1 LGRRLGDGSERACRR
16 SVGAFAVGQDG
27 EMNLK
32 TYRGRSMAEALA
44 QVKQDL
50 GKDAVILHTRAT
62 RVGAVMGVGGHDEFE
77 ITASDAATVMGPK
90 LREAPASA
98 TLPPSSAAAIRE
110 RAAFTYE
117 NDRQR
122 NGDRREDSF
131 ATATF
136 TTIGANRGSSAVAAS
151 DARVESGGTTPRT
164 PAAPTTTLIE
174 PKPALAAGNA
184 TLQGVSVMAAAAGS
198 KPAAVAPAP
207 ATTKP
212 EAMPSRTTGTKGLA
226 TSVELA
232 PADSAAV
239 ETLKSEL
246 GSIRTLMS
254 QLLSETRR
262 GGMTGGAG
270 GLAGLATAG
279 MTPPLAEMYL
289 LLQDVGVRSDLVE
302 KIIGAVRDELHGG
315 ELTDASVVRASV
327 ERQLAA
333 MMPCA
338 GGLPKAG
345 KRVHAASGFSR
356 PLTIALVGPT
366 GVGKTTTIAKLAAAY
381 KLRHHVRVGLIT
393 CDTYRIAAVEQLR
406 TYANIIDLPL
416 KVCLTPREVGEACQS
431 LMDCDVVLLDTAGR
445 SQHDAARIDELAGFI
460 DAASADETHLV
471 LSSVMA
477 EDVLTSAARRFS
489 VLKPNNLILTKLDE
503 AVRFG
508 VVPTVCANVGL
519 KLSFLTTGQ
528 EVPEHIELAHPPRL
542 ARLVLDGK
550 LRP

>member
-1 LGRRLGDGSERACRR
+1 
-16 SVGAFAVGQDG
+16 
-27 EMNLK
+27 
-32 TYRGRSMAEALA
+32 MAEALA

-62 RVGAVMGVGGHDEFE
+62 RVGTVMGVGGHDEFE

-90 LREAPASA
+90 VREAPASA
-98 TLPPSSAAAIRE
+98 TLPASSAKAIKE
-110 RAAFTYE
+110 RSAFTYE
-117 NDRQR
+117 ER
-122 NGDRREDSF
+122 GDAKSEREDRTSF
-131 ATATF
+131 AAATF
-136 TTIGANRGSSAVAAS
+136 TTIGAGRGGAAVATQESRADGESHAKQSAS
-151 DARVESGGTTPRT
+151 TSVTTV
-164 PAAPTTTLIE
+164 IE

-198 KPAAVAPAP
+198 KPAVVGPATSKTDAPA
-207 ATTKP
+207 KP
-212 EAMPSRTTGTKGLA
+212 VSAKGLS
-226 TSVELA
+226 TSVEIA

-262 GGMTGGAG
+262 GGIAGGAG

-302 KIIGAVRDELHGG
+302 KIIGAVRDELESG
-315 ELTDASVVRASV
+315 ELTDANVVRASV
-327 ERQLAA
+327 ERQLAGV
-333 MMPCA
+333 MVCG

-345 KRVHAASGFSR
+345 KRVHAATGMTR

-416 KVCLTPREVGEACQS
+416 KVCLTPRDVGEACQS
-431 LMDCDVVLLDTAGR
+431 LTDCDVVLLDTAGR

-471 LSSVMA
+471 LSAVMA

-489 VLKPNNLILTKLDE
+489 VLKPDNLILTKLDE

>member
-1 LGRRLGDGSERACRR
+1 
-16 SVGAFAVGQDG
+16 
-27 EMNLK
+27 
-32 TYRGRSMAEALA
+32 MAEALA

-62 RVGAVMGVGGHDEFE
+62 RVGAVMGMGGHDEFE

-90 LREAPASA
+90 VREAPASA
-98 TLPPSSAAAIRE
+98 TLPPASAAAIRE
-110 RAAFTYE
+110 RGVFGYGDASEQGKSERGNSRADDAF
-117 NDRQR
+117 
-122 NGDRREDSF
+122 
-131 ATATF
+131 AVATF
-136 TTIGANRGSSAVAAS
+136 TTIGAGRGSAAVATPEPRFDS
-151 DARVESGGTTPRT
+151 RTDARTEQIGAVTRT
-164 PAAPTTTLIE
+164 PAAPATTFIE

-184 TLQGVSVMAAAAGS
+184 TQQGVSVMAAAAGTP
-198 KPAAVAPAP
+198 PAVLAPMPRP
-207 ATTKP
+207 AESTPT
-212 EAMPSRTTGTKGLA
+212 ASTRGASARGLA

-239 ETLKSEL
+239 ASLKSEL

-262 GGMTGGAG
+262 GGLSQSTAQG
-270 GLAGLATAG
+270 AGLATAG

-289 LLQDVGVRSDLVE
+289 LLQDVGVRSDVVE
-302 KIIGAVRDELHGG
+302 SLIGLVRDELSSG
-315 ELTDASVVRASV
+315 ELADASVVRASL

-333 MMPCA
+333 LMPCA
-338 GGLPKAG
+338 NGLPKAG
-345 KRVHAASGFSR
+345 KRVHAGTGVSR

-381 KLRHHVRVGLIT
+381 KLRHQVRVGLIT

-431 LMDCDVVLLDTAGR
+431 LTDCDVVLLDTAGR
-445 SQHDAARIDELAGFI
+445 SQHDAARIDELAAFI
-460 DAASADETHLV
+460 DAANADETHLV
-471 LSSVMA
+471 LSAIMA

-489 VLKPNNLILTKLDE
+489 VLKPNHLILTKLDE

-508 VVPTVCANVGL
+508 IVPTVCANVGL

>member
-1 LGRRLGDGSERACRR
+1 
-16 SVGAFAVGQDG
+16 
-27 EMNLK
+27 MNLK

-90 LREAPASA
+90 VREAPASA
-98 TLPPSSAAAIRE
+98 TLPAASAKAIKE
-110 RAAFTYE
+110 RSAFTY
-117 NDRQR
+117 
-122 NGDRREDSF
+122 GDRGDAKGEREDRASF
-131 ATATF
+131 AAATF
-136 TTIGANRGSSAVAAS
+136 TTIGAGRGGAAVATQEARADSESHAKQSAS
-151 DARVESGGTTPRT
+151 TSVTTV
-164 PAAPTTTLIE
+164 IE

-198 KPAAVAPAP
+198 KPAVVGP
-207 ATTKP
+207 ATSKTDAPGKP
-212 EAMPSRTTGTKGLA
+212 AGAKGLA
-226 TSVELA
+226 TSVEIA

-239 ETLKSEL
+239 ASLKNEL

-262 GGMTGGAG
+262 GGLVGNAG
-270 GLAGLATAG
+270 GLATAG

-302 KIIGAVRDELHGG
+302 KIIGAVRDELESG
-315 ELTDASVVRASV
+315 ELTDANVVRASV
-327 ERQLAA
+327 ERQMAA
-333 MMPCA
+333 VMVCA
-338 GGLPKAG
+338 SGLPKAG
-345 KRVHAASGFSR
+345 KRVHAATGMTR

-471 LSSVMA
+471 LSAVMA

-489 VLKPNNLILTKLDE
+489 VLKPDNLILTKLDE